1 MIQINGLT
9 FGYAG
14 QDNIFD
20 HVTVA
25 LDERWKTG
33 LIGRNGR
40 GKTTLLKLLDGALD
54 GYKGSIAVP
63 IPTVRFSVDEANGK
77 TAFEAAARYGGE
89 EWEIVREADLLGVAD
104 LLYRPL
110 KSLSGGQ
117 KTRVQLAGMFAVDA
131 FRLIDEPTDSL
142 DLRGRAAVARYLAG
156 KRGFIL
162 ASHDRA
168 FLDACIDH
176 VLAVTRS
183 GVTLTAGTCSSYLND
198 VDARERNERIEN
210 ERLRREIDRLDRA
223 ADARHEHAIKA
234 ERSKFGVQAS
244 GLKADRGAVGH
255 KAAKMMK
262 AATVLEKRIERAAE
276 EKRALLRDAETEID
290 IRLYP
295 LSFRSQTLV
304 NGRITA
310 AYGAHTVLDD
320 IAVRVERGARLAVVG
335 GNGCGKSTLLK
346 SLVGVGD
353 ATVTGSLRRP
363 SDLVV
368 SYVPQE
374 PMFDRPL
381 QRQCEAVGADP
392 SVVTALLVQ
401 LGMRPELRATDFSRM
416 SLGERKKAAL
426 ALSLSTRA
434 HVYVWD
440 EPLNYV
446 DMPSRRQIERLIVT
460 FRPTLVF
467 VEHDA
472 AFVERVATGSIRLD

>member
-156 KRGFIL
+156 KR
-162 ASHDRA
+162 DR
-168 FLDACIDH
+168 
-176 VLAVTRS
+176 
-183 GVTLTAGTCSSYLND
+183 
-198 VDARERNERIEN
+198 
-210 ERLRREIDRLDRA
+210 
-223 ADARHEHAIKA
+223 
-234 ERSKFGVQAS
+234 
-244 GLKADRGAVGH
+244 
-255 KAAKMMK
+255 
-262 AATVLEKRIERAAE
+262 
-276 EKRALLRDAETEID
+276 
-290 IRLYP
+290 
-295 LSFRSQTLV
+295 
-304 NGRITA
+304 
-310 AYGAHTVLDD
+310 
-320 IAVRVERGARLAVVG
+320 
-335 GNGCGKSTLLK
+335 KST
-346 SLVGVGD
+346 
-353 ATVTGSLRRP
+353 R
-363 SDLVV
+363 
-368 SYVPQE
+368 
-374 PMFDRPL
+374 
-381 QRQCEAVGADP
+381 
-392 SVVTALLVQ
+392 
-401 LGMRPELRATDFSRM
+401 
-416 SLGERKKAAL
+416 
-426 ALSLSTRA
+426 
-434 HVYVWD
+434 
-440 EPLNYV
+440 LN
-446 DMPSRRQIERLIVT
+446 SS
-460 FRPTLVF
+460 
-467 VEHDA
+467 H
-472 AFVERVATGSIRLD
+472 